1 MIASQVALPRWMRIL
16 SNFIRS
22 LKRWRSL
29 LLGLHWNWYQRG
41 TETSHVVGSHLVWS
55 SGDFSIVMFGRW
67 EVFANPDQAIL
78 SELPLFSIFL
88 DSRGWFHFLFH
99 VWYQQYRSKASTA
112 SPVLNKCNGRGSI
125 DDDETTEGS
134 ERGDLVP
141 RLLRVCSFA
150 SVLPI
155 GSWKKRAN
163 QGKRKQYVYRHINGG
178 FHKWGFPKMV
188 GLQWTIPFL
197 HGWSRGTPYFR
208 KPPYVLCINTS
219 YSITLNLGTGRFEYL
234 Q

>member
-1 MIASQVALPRWMRIL
+1 MGYRVNGLPPFQVSFSITFPEGYVGKEKMDTKFKVEADDSQVQVGVLNQLARTAKYETNKSSAPTLDADSLELHTKLEALKVI
-16 SNFIRS
+16 
-22 LKRWRSL
+22 
-29 LLGLHWNWYQRG
+29 
-41 TETSHVVGSHLVWS
+41 
-55 SGDFSIVMFGRW
+55 
-67 EVFANPDQAIL
+67 
-78 SELPLFSIFL
+78 
-88 DSRGWFHFLFH
+88 
-99 VWYQQYRSKASTA
+99 ASTA

-178 FHKWGFPKMV
+178 FHKWGIPKMV

-197 HGWSRGTPYFR
+197 HG
-208 KPPYVLCINTS
+208 
-219 YSITLNLGTGRFEYL
+219 
-234 Q
+234 